1 MKEIMGGVCAPQG
14 FKAAGVHCGI
24 RKNKSKRDLALI
36 VSDRRAAA
44 AGVYTRN
51 KVKGAP
57 IAVTKAHIADGYARA
72 IVCNSGNANTCNA
85 DGVQKAELM
94 CRLVMRDSGI
104 DENDVIVAS
113 TGVIG
118 QILPIEPIDAAM
130 PELVKA
136 LKTDGSSDAAEA
148 IMTTDTVKKEFACEF
163 ELGGKTCRIGAI
175 AKGSGMIHPNMATLL
190 CFVTSDVAIVPEM
203 LAAALKEVIDDTL
216 NMVSIDGDSSTN
228 DMAMIV
234 ANGAAENAP
243 IDAKGVDYETFKEAL
258 LSVMT
263 RVSRAIAKDGEGATR
278 LVECKVQGG
287 ADVKSAKAIAKSVV
301 CSSLLKAAMFA
312 ADANW
317 GRILCA
323 IGYADA
329 VCDITKVGVK
339 LCSRAGSVTVCEG
352 GNGVE
357 FSEDEAKKV
366 LSEDEVT
373 IEVTCGDGG
382 ASATAWGC
390 DLTYD
395 YVKINADYRT

>member
-1 MKEIMGGVCAPQG
+1 MKDIANGVCAPQG
-14 FKAAGVHCGI
+14 FSAAGVHCGI

-57 IAVTKAHIADGYARA
+57 IAVTKEHIADGYARA

-85 DGVQKAELM
+85 DGVQKARAM
-94 CRLVMRDSGI
+94 CELVMRDTGI
-104 DENDVIVAS
+104 DASDVIVAS

-118 QILPIEPIDAAM
+118 QVLPIEPIDAAM
-130 PELVKA
+130 PSLAAA
-136 LKTDGSSDAAEA
+136 LSRDGSADAAEA
-148 IMTTDTVKKEFACEF
+148 IMTTDTVRKEFACEF

-190 CFVTSDVAIVPEM
+190 CFVTSDAAISPEM
-203 LAAALKEVIDDTL
+203 LSKALKAAIDDTL

-228 DMAMIV
+228 DMALVI
-234 ANGAAENAP
+234 ANGAAGNAE
-243 IDAKGVDYETFKEAL
+243 ITEDGEDMRVFCEAL
-258 LSVMT
+258 KYILT
-263 RVSRAIAKDGEGATR
+263 KISRAIAKDGEGATR
-278 LVECKVQGG
+278 LIECKVSG
-287 ADVKSAKAIAKSVV
+287 AADTASAKAIAKSVV

-329 VCDITKVGVK
+329 RLDIDKVDVS
-339 LCSRAGSVTVCEG
+339 LCSRAGKVDVCKD
-352 GNGVE
+352 GNGIE

-366 LSEDEVT
+366 LSQDEVT
-373 IEVTCGDGG
+373 IDVTCGDGT
-382 ASATAWGC
+382 ASAVAWGC

>member
-1 MKEIMGGVCAPQG
+1 MKEITGGVCAPQG

-57 IAVTKAHIADGYARA
+57 IAVTKSHIADGFARA

-85 DGVQKAELM
+85 DGVQKAEQM

-130 PELVKA
+130 PALVKA
-136 LKTDGSSDAAEA
+136 LKADGSSDAAEA

-190 CFVTSDVAIVPEM
+190 CFVTSDAAIVPEM
-203 LAAALKEVIDDTL
+203 LAEALKEVIDDTL

-234 ANGAAENAP
+234 ANGAAGNAP
-243 IDAKGVDYETFKEAL
+243 IDAKGADYETFKTAL
-258 LSVMT
+258 LAVMT
-263 RVSRAIAKDGEGATR
+263 RVSRAIAKDGEGSSPQRRSPRASYAVRCSKPRCLPRTPIGDAYCARSAMPTPSATSPR
-278 LVECKVQGG
+278 WASNCVR
-287 ADVKSAKAIAKSVV
+287 APARSPSA
-301 CSSLLKAAMFA
+301 
-312 ADANW
+312 
-317 GRILCA
+317 
-323 IGYADA
+323 
-329 VCDITKVGVK
+329 
-339 LCSRAGSVTVCEG
+339 RA
-352 GNGVE
+352 
-357 FSEDEAKKV
+357 
-366 LSEDEVT
+366 
-373 IEVTCGDGG
+373 
-382 ASATAWGC
+382 ATAW
-390 DLTYD
+390 
-395 YVKINADYRT
+395 NFRRTRQRKCCPKTRSRSM

>member
-1 MKEIMGGVCAPQG
+1 MKDIQGGVCAPLG
-14 FKAAGVHCGI
+14 FEAAGVHCGI

-85 DGVQKAELM
+85 DGVQKAEEM
-94 CRLVMRDSGI
+94 CRLVERDAGI
-104 DENDVIVAS
+104 PKDDVIVAS

-118 QILPIEPIDAAM
+118 QILPIEPIDAGM
-130 PELVKA
+130 PSLVAA
-136 LKTDGSSDAAEA
+136 LSHEGSADAAEA

-190 CFVTSDVAIVPEM
+190 CFVTSDADIAPVM
-203 LAAALKEVIDDTL
+203 LADALKEVIDDTL

-228 DMAMIV
+228 DMALVI
-234 ANGAAENAP
+234 ANGAAGNSK
-243 IDAKGVDYETFKEAL
+243 IVGKDDDYAIFKHAL
-258 LSVMT
+258 AHVLT
-263 RVSRAIAKDGEGATR
+263 KVSRAIAKDGEGATR
-278 LVECKVQGG
+278 LIECKVSG
-287 ADVKSAKAIAKSVV
+287 AYDVAAAKTIAKSVV

-329 VCDITKVGVK
+329 VCDITKVAVR
-339 LCSRAGSVTVCEG
+339 LCSRAGEVAVCEC
-352 GNGVE
+352 GNGIE

-373 IEVTCGDGG
+373 IDVTCGDGD
-382 ASATAWGC
+382 AEATAWGC

-395 YVKINADYRT
+395 YVRINADYRT